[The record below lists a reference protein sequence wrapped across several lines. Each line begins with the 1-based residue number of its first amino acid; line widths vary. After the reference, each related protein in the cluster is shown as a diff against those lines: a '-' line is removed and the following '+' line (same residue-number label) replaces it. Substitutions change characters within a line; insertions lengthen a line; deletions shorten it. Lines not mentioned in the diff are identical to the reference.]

1 MRYARPRKHYRA
13 AEQEARAHVLKGT
26 FIPEEDK
33 PKLAVCA
40 IGLSVM
46 VFLMGLFLGAA
57 AND

>member
-13 AEQEARAHVLKGT
+13 AEHEAKAHVLKGT
-26 FIPEEDK
+26 FIPEKDK

-40 IGLSVM
+40 IALAVM